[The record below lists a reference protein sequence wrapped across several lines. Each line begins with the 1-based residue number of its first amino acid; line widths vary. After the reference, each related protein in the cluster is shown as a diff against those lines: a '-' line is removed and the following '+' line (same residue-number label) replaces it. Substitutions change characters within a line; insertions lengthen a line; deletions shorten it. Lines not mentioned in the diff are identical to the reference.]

1 LSASRSP
8 VALELADN
16 AFDVM
21 ASLRTPSPQQRRRQ
35 QEQPHHISA
44 SSPPR
49 GGAFEAAT
57 DHHHHHHRQQQQ
69 RDLVRSSNGDITIAH
84 ERAIVI
90 GGDPD
95 ISIGDIGDDLEMA
108 IGDDSEFVARGDR
121 DIVIGDAPEIDIGGG
136 TLRTLPPPPYERA
149 TVDHATTAAMA
160 TGPGAL
166 DVEASDTESSFAD
179 SFADD
184 ETPHAAADDNHKSP
198 PPLHIDAVATQRS
211 TTAAHAPVLTSFG
224 QAHGQRNAAA
234 AQVPAAVAL
243 STPPRGSAS
252 LVTNS
257 NTTPSFGDYVPNFD
271 AMRGKKPPTVVGVV
285 SSPSGA
291 PRATPGAH
299 YGSLANDE
307 SDSSFS
313 GSE

>member
-35 QEQPHHISA
+35 QEQPHHIS
-44 SSPPR
+44 
-49 GGAFEAAT
+49 GGAFAEAT
-57 DHHHHHHRQQQQ
+57 DHHHHHRRQLQQ
-69 RDLVRSSNGDITIAH
+69 RDLVRSSHGDITIAH
-84 ERAIVI
+84 EREIVI

-108 IGDDSEFVARGDR
+108 IGDDCEFVASGDR
-121 DIVIGDAPEIDIGGG
+121 DFVIGDAPEIDIGGG
-136 TLRTLPPPPYERA
+136 TPHTLSPPPYERA

-160 TGPGAL
+160 TESGAL

-184 ETPHAAADDNHKSP
+184 EAPHAAADDNHKSP
-198 PPLHIDAVATQRS
+198 PPPNIDAVGTQRS
-211 TTAAHAPVLTSFG
+211 TTAAHAPVLTSSG
-224 QAHGQRNAAA
+224 QAHGPRNAAA
-234 AQVPAAVAL
+234 AQVPTAVAL

-271 AMRGKKPPTVVGVV
+271 AMRGKKPPAVVGVV

-291 PRATPGAH
+291 PRVTPGAH